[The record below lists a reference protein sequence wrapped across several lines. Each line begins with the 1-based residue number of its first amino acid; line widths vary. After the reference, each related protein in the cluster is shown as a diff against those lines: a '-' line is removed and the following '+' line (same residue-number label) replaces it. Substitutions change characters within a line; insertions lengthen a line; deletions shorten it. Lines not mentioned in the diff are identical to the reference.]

1 MNSIDRPIIVNG
13 TGRCGSTLF
22 FSLLSEHPDLSWIS
36 NYTNRYMVL
45 PELAALSRVKG
56 VPWIGPWLPRKWK
69 VTPKP
74 AEANELYTW
83 LTDGTFTEPRLLT
96 AADVT
101 TATRKKY
108 RSSVEKHLRWQGKP
122 RFAQKHTGF
131 PRYDFLREIFPD
143 ARFVHVLRDGR
154 AVANSMINVSWWD
167 GTLDSWWWGP
177 MKKEYEQE
185 LEESADSRSTLAA
198 IVWKTLIDYILE
210 AGQLLA
216 EGTYKEI
223 RYSDLVAR
231 PGEVMADV
239 LEFLDLPDN
248 QRFRTGMESTKIY
261 NSDNKWMS
269 DLSSEQQRILEHS
282 LSDHLSRLGFT

>member
-22 FSLLSEHPDLSWIS
+22 FSLLSEHPDLCWIS
-36 NYTNRYMVL
+36 NYTNRFKGM
-45 PELAALSRVKG
+45 PGLAALSRVRDM
-56 VPWIGPWLPRKWK
+56 PWLGHRLPRKWK

-83 LTDGTFTEPRLLT
+83 LTDGTFTQPRLLT
-96 AADVT
+96 SADVT
-101 TATRKKY
+101 PAAREKY
-108 RSSVEKHLRWQGKP
+108 RSSVEKHLRSHGKP

-131 PRYDFLREIFPD
+131 PRYEFLREIFPD
-143 ARFVHVLRDGR
+143 ARFVHVIRDGR

-167 GTLDSWWWGP
+167 GTLNSWWWGP
-177 MKKEYEQE
+177 MKEEYKQE
-185 LEESADSRSTLAA
+185 LERSVDSRTTLAA
-198 IVWKTLIDYILE
+198 IVWKTLVDYILE
-210 AGQLLA
+210 ASRLLA
-216 EGTYKEI
+216 DGTYKEI

-239 LEFLDLPDN
+239 LEFLDLPDSR
-248 QRFRTGMESTKIY
+248 RFRAGMELTRIY
-261 NSDNKWMS
+261 NSDNKWKS

-282 LSDHLSRLGFT
+282 LSDHLNRLGFT